1 MPSSA
6 ENKKAATGGQAR
18 GELGAAPHSWSI
30 YLWLV
35 TVPIIWGFNFICLK
49 ILYRPEVGFTVPGML
64 SVRYIIMFVG
74 LGLCLLFL
82 EKDWRIDREDWKYLL
97 IFAII
102 TVGIYQYL
110 FAKAIELTSASESAL
125 LISTAPI
132 WAFLISLAI
141 GLEKFDSRR
150 LAGVLVGFL
159 GIGLVIYGGA
169 GGQNIPQTHILG
181 DGVMIIAAILWA
193 AYAVFSPPLLK
204 KYSPMKIVAW
214 VHILGAVMLI
224 PIGFGDMMK
233 VDLLHLGLV
242 PWVCILQYSVLAG
255 VYAFI
260 IWYQGVQKIG
270 AAQTMLFQYLVPP
283 LALAAAYLILHEVPT
298 WMQMLGMG
306 VTLIGIHLA
315 RKRNSITRR
324 PG

>member
-1 MPSSA
+1 MSSPSKNGA
-6 ENKKAATGGQAR
+6 VATSGQAPIEQ
-18 GELGAAPHSWSI
+18 GVAQHSPGI
-30 YLWLV
+30 YLLLL

-64 SVRYIIMFVG
+64 SARYIIMLVG

-82 EKDWRIDREDWKYLL
+82 EKDWRIDREDWKYLI
-97 IFAII
+97 IFAVV

-125 LISTAPI
+125 LISTSPI

-141 GLEKFDSRR
+141 GLEKFDGRR
-150 LAGVLVGFL
+150 LVGVMVGFL

-169 GGQNIPQTHILG
+169 GGQNIPETHILG
-181 DGVMIIAAILWA
+181 DAVMIVSAILWA

-224 PIGFGDMMK
+224 PIGFSDMMK
-233 VDLLHLGLV
+233 VDLLHMGVV
-242 PWVCILQYSVLAG
+242 PWICILQYSVLAG

-260 IWYQGVQKIG
+260 VWYQGVQKIG

-283 LALAAAYLILHEVPT
+283 LALAAAYLILREVPT
-298 WMQMLGMG
+298 WVQVAGMS

-315 RKRNSITRR
+315 RKRNGIVRR